1 MKLICRSIV
10 PSLFVNT
17 CTVRLLS
24 SVLFV
29 SAFVANAEADNS
41 HGPRAG
47 KIINSS
53 TPNANGIIAEVL
65 WRHAEAAKVNNI
77 EVYFLTSDWIDVIN
91 DDPKHAVT
99 VKAILLNASNPKG
112 IAVSCSD
119 KAAPPFICDLSNKA
133 LAVKPGDTIKITR
146 NDPSNKPVESSLEFT
161 YVFAPNPGSLPNPA

>member
-1 MKLICRSIV
+1 MKLISRSIV
-10 PSLFVNT
+10 SSLLANT
-17 CTVRLLS
+17 FTLCILS
-24 SVLFV
+24 SILFLAA
-29 SAFVANAEADNS
+29 SVAHAEADNS

-65 WRHAEAAKVNNI
+65 WRHAEATKVNNI
-77 EVYFLTSDWIDVIN
+77 EVYFLTSDWIDVRN
-91 DDPKHAVT
+91 NDPKHAIT

-161 YVFAPNPGSLPNPA
+161 YVFAPNPGSLPIPG